1 MNEAGKNYLIRT
13 FCRQCHAAVS
23 ANAACC
29 PMCGIARPNF
39 ERLNALEKEYLEN
52 PPMVPGKYHEM
63 LETVDPKL
71 SLGKNIARE
80 MRNYLGNPAMATF
93 FFIALFTAIAGG
105 TMLLTHVLFPLSFML
120 FWAAMVYLGYDA
132 VNFSRAVLTSYLVKR
147 LQLKPGM
154 SPYSVHFKF
163 ENQLE
168 KMLQSLQLVINSFFD
183 QDWQNNPEA
192 AASGENFVNAARTI
206 SGKIARCAKLSLDT
220 SAIIWRNNVY
230 AIVAMNT
237 SSQEKAV
244 AVGNKIKEAE
254 AMIFRYRWLIKTQQI
269 GDVLSDFIAGKK
281 LDGAPDNASYRQF
294 VIDRFQL
301 SPYGPLS
308 EPYSGNFEHV
318 PYEIPFKMRF
328 FFHQQLPPFPLNAD
342 ELAKE
347 IPEAAD
353 LLESI
358 KQVRKLKLKLEEQM
372 VIDCATN
379 AISEVSALDK
389 GNSAALEAEDLK
401 RFQLYS
407 KFLDIPRF
415 QPDSQELQNEVDRL
429 KAEVRVAL
437 GSDSNQF

>member
-1 MNEAGKNYLIRT
+1 MNEAGKNFLIKT

-29 PMCGIARPNF
+29 PMCGVARPNY
-39 ERLNALEKEYLEN
+39 EKLNPLEKEYLEN
-52 PPMVPGKYHEM
+52 PPMVPGKFHEM

-80 MRNYLGNPAMATF
+80 MRNYLGNPAMATI
-93 FFIALFTAIAGG
+93 FFIAFFTAIAGG
-105 TMLLTHVLFPLSFML
+105 AMLLTNVLFPISFML
-120 FWAAMVYLGYDA
+120 FWAAMVYLGYDSI
-132 VNFSRAVLTSYLVKR
+132 NFGRAVLTSYLVKR
-147 LQLKPGM
+147 LQMKPGM

-183 QDWQNNPEA
+183 QDWQNNPDCA
-192 AASGENFVNAARTI
+192 ATSENFISAARTI
-206 SGKIARCAKLSLDT
+206 SERIARCAKLSLDT
-220 SAIIWRNNVY
+220 SGIIWRNNVY

-237 SSQEKAV
+237 SSQEKAI
-244 AVGNKIKEAE
+244 AIGNKIKEAE
-254 AMIFRYRWLIKTQQI
+254 AMIFRYRWLMRMHEVSGVLADFTQ
-269 GDVLSDFIAGKK
+269 GRL
-281 LDGAPDNASYRQF
+281 LDGAPENASYRQF
-294 VIDRFQL
+294 VLDRFFL
-301 SPYGPLS
+301 SQYGPMT
-308 EPYSGNFEHV
+308 EPFSGNFEHV

-328 FFHQQLPPFPLNAD
+328 FFHQQLPPFPLNPD
-342 ELAKE
+342 ELVKE
-347 IPEAAD
+347 VPDAAD

-358 KQVRKLKLKLEEQM
+358 KQVRKLKQKLEEQM

-379 AISEVSALDK
+379 AVSEVSALDR
-389 GNSAALEAEDLK
+389 GNALEAQDLQ

-437 GSDSNQF
+437 GSENNQF